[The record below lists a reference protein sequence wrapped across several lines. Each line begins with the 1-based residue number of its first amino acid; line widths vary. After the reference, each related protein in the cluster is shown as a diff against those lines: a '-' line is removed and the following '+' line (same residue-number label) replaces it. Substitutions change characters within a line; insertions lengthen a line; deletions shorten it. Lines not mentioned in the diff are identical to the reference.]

1 MEICDTALDCPVPVG
16 EQWTSN
22 ATVILH
28 VCVCVSLYALLYLR
42 LYNSEVGT
50 FQRSCFTVKEWG
62 KKILV
67 QINSINQPVEGMKL
81 KRFGQVPSILPSR
94 V

>member
-28 VCVCVSLYALLYLR
+28 VCVCVCQFVCTTLR
-42 LYNSEVGT
+42 LCNSEVGT

-62 KKILV
+62 KKYLYR
-67 QINSINQPVEGMKL
+67 STP
-81 KRFGQVPSILPSR
+81 
-94 V
+94 